1 MLSRT
6 RLWTRAAAPWGWI
19 FPWAMIP
26 ACVLPWV
33 LPEGW
38 DGHLP
43 SWAMGA
49 AMVLMLASAPLIR
62 FRRWAVVPLAVVIG
76 MGTLGRL
83 SGAARAHAAR
93 PQGLQAF
100 EGVLTEPWTLEG
112 DRWRSAVALSAPDP
126 WAGTTLPLSLPAD
139 ATAPKP
145 APGTPLRFRAEPQ
158 CVDPAPQFLAERP
171 WWKALGEGAP
181 ARLHVASAALLESTG
196 PASPSWGMR
205 LKGFARAR
213 FEALP
218 LDPLARDLWGAMALG
233 IPPVHDESF
242 APFAESG
249 TLHVLVVSG
258 LQVSLIM
265 GLAGAFARR
274 IFGRGGT
281 VTAALAGL
289 AFAAIVGWTAPVWRG
304 LLMGGALALG
314 QGRGW
319 RLPPVLGLHGA
330 LLVWLLGHPASGA
343 DPGFLLAWW
352 ALLGVLWGAEPLAEF
367 MAPLIGKTALPLARL
382 LAPWAATLPLLALLY
397 GAAPLWAVAANLL
410 VLPVVAVLTPLCLL
424 LTLLPIPSAVAGVG
438 AFLGW
443 VGGGLVPA
451 FSRVVPLGTG
461 ALWPWLTL
469 IFGWLLLAHRQAAFR
484 RTRALSLLLLAAT
497 AFLLAQGGTG
507 APVSSLTLEAFDVGQ
522 GDALLLR
529 VPGGEALL
537 VDTGPSPWTGRRLAR
552 ALSRRGVREPVR
564 LVLTH
569 PHGDH
574 AGGAATLLRLRPFTA
589 VHVPE
594 MAERKEAWAPWL
606 SAPSEA
612 LRRGDLWRS
621 GAAEISVRWP
631 PKPFQLPDANMVSLV
646 LRVRWQDRELWL
658 MGDALAVQEADL
670 LALGDPG
677 QASFHRLL
685 KAGHHGSRSSSDPQ
699 WIAAIDPELTL
710 LTAGRRNRFG
720 HPHAETLAT
729 LAGRSFEV
737 VGPRRGVR
745 VEAVAQGWRIEGGD
759 GLSRTL
765 PCLAAGR

>member
-19 FPWAMIP
+19 LPWAMLP
-26 ACVLPWV
+26 ACALPWL

-38 DGHLP
+38 DGQLP
-43 SWAMGA
+43 RWVPWAA
-49 AMVLMLASAPLIR
+49 WILVVASGPLIR
-62 FRRWAVVPLAVVIG
+62 FRRWAVIPLTVALT

-83 SGAARAHAAR
+83 SHAARAQALR

-100 EGVLTEPWTLEG
+100 EGLLTEPWTLEG
-112 DRWRSAVALSAPDP
+112 DRWRSAVALSAPSP

-139 ATAPKP
+139 ALAPRP

-158 CVDPAPQFLAERP
+158 FVDPAPRFLAERP

-181 ARLHVASAALLESTG
+181 ARLHVASAALLEATG
-196 PASPSWGMR
+196 PASPTFGTR
-205 LKGFARAR
+205 LKTFARAR
-213 FEALP
+213 FDSLP
-218 LDPLARDLWGAMALG
+218 LEPLARDLWGAMALG
-233 IPPVHDESF
+233 IPPVHEESF

-265 GLAGAFARR
+265 ALAGALARR

-281 VTAALAGL
+281 VTAAMAGL

-330 LLVWLLGHPASGA
+330 LLVWLLGHSASGA

-352 ALLGVLWGAEPLAEF
+352 ALLGLLWGAEPLAGV
-367 MAPLIGKTALPLARL
+367 MSPLLGRASLPLARL
-382 LAPWAATLPLLALLY
+382 VAPWAATLPLLALLY
-397 GAAPLWAVAANLL
+397 GAAPMWAVAANLL
-410 VLPVVAVLTPLCLL
+410 VLPVVALLTPLCLV
-424 LTLLPIPSAVAGVG
+424 LTLLPLPPAVAAVG

-443 VGGGLVPA
+443 VGGRLVPA

-461 ALWPWLTL
+461 TLWPWLTL
-469 IFGWLLLAHRQAAFR
+469 GGGWLLLAQLQSAFR
-484 RTRALSLLLLAAT
+484 RTRALSLLLLGAT
-497 AFLLAQGGTG
+497 ALLLIQGGTG

-529 VPGGEALL
+529 VPGGEGVLI
-537 VDTGPSPWTGRRLAR
+537 DTGPSPWTGRRLAR
-552 ALSRRGVREPVR
+552 ALSRRGVREPLR
-564 LVLTH
+564 MVLTH

-594 MAERKEAWAPWL
+594 MAEAKAAWMPWL
-606 SAPSEA
+606 STPIET
-612 LRRGDLWRS
+612 LRRGDGWRT

-631 PKPFQLPDANMVSLV
+631 PKPLQLPDANMVSLV
-646 LRVRWQDRELWL
+646 LRMRWEDRELWL
-658 MGDALAVQEADL
+658 MGDALAVQEEDL
-670 LALGDPG
+670 LSLGDPG
-677 QASFHRLL
+677 TAPFHRLL
-685 KAGHHGSRSSSDPQ
+685 KAGHHGSRSSSDPS
-699 WIAAIDPELTL
+699 WVAALDPELTL

-720 HPHAETLAT
+720 HPHEETLAT
-729 LAGRSFEV
+729 LGGRASEV

-745 VEAVAQGWRIEGGD
+745 VEVVKQGWRINGGD

-765 PCLAAGR
+765 PYPAAGR